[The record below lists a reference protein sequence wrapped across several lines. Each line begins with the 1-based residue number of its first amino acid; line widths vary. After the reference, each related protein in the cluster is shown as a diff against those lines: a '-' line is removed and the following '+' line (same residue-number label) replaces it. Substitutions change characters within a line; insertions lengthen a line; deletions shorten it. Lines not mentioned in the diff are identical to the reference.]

1 MSLTPDQ
8 LAGLTTPESAKAAL
22 RALSEQG
29 MGNSQGAGSLSLDQL
44 ASVAGIDLPTTPDLT
59 GWASLLHDSA
69 HATPLLITGTI
80 ALLIG
85 VMLWFLGDKAL
96 RSVGV
101 IIFGLLGTAIGAGL
115 ELLTSQAVSATTLAA
130 GGIGGLGGV
139 CLGVVA
145 VGLLSRSICVFTGS
159 ATGVLAA
166 MLLAVGPTQLAS
178 IAPSNTGSPSA
189 AAQSPSARVLKVAGP
204 DRAQIQ
210 ERIDELNRKLETL
223 DRNRARAAGAGGD
236 AKTDAESN
244 ASSEPLTALKEQL
257 TSWAGDAQVAPSSL
271 LMGSAAGGVAALL
284 LSLVMGRW
292 SRRFAAA
299 SLGSGLAM
307 LGLGAVLI
315 AVDSATVPSNTMLA
329 GGWIVLALGRSFVP
343 RAAKPAPATD

>member
-8 LAGLTTPESAKAAL
+8 LSALTTPESAKAAL

-29 MGNSQGAGSLSLDQL
+29 MGNSQGAGGLSLDQL

-59 GWASLLHDSA
+59 GWASLLQDSA
-69 HATPLLITGTI
+69 NATPLLITGTI

-85 VMLWFLGDKAL
+85 IMLWFIGDKAL

-101 IIFGLLGTAIGAGL
+101 IIFGLLGTALGAGL
-115 ELLTSQAVSATTLAA
+115 ELLTSQAFSAITLVA
-130 GGIGGLGGV
+130 GGIGGLGGIA
-139 CLGVVA
+139 LGVIA

-166 MLLAVGPTQLAS
+166 MLLAVGPAQLAS
-178 IAPSNTGSPSA
+178 NAMSSTGSPST

-210 ERIDELNRKLETL
+210 DRIDELNRKLETL
-223 DRNRARAAGAGGD
+223 DQRRQRAAGGD
-236 AKTDAESN
+236 DGDDESPATTDPLA
-244 ASSEPLTALKEQL
+244 AITHQLTAL
-257 TSWAGDAQVAPSSL
+257 TGDAQVAPSSL

-307 LGLGAVLI
+307 LGLVAVLI
-315 AVDSATVPSNTMLA
+315 AVDSATLPSNTMLA

-343 RAAKPAPATD
+343 RSTKRVPVAAD